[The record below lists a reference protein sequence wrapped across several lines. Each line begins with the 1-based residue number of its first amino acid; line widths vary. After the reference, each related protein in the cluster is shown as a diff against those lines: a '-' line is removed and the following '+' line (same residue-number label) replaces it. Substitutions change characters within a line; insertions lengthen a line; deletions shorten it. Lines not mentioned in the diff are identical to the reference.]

1 MPFTPSVEEM
11 LKRMGKVKFDAMMAR
26 QMSRQDMK
34 INRPPQLGK
43 FVKVAEKVAVPLEKM
58 VM

>member
-1 MPFTPSVEEM
+1 MPYRPTAEEA
-11 LKRMGKVKFDAMMAR
+11 LKGMGKVRFDAVMAR
-26 QMSRQDMK
+26 PTMK